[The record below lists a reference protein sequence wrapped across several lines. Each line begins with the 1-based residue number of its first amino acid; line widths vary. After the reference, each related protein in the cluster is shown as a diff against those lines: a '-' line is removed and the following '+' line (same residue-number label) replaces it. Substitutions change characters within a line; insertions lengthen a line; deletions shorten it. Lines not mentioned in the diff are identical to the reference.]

1 MAIVIAVFIVLG
13 VTAGND
19 WSKER
24 KFKKLMLLQSD
35 KKVRVIRGG
44 IKNEISSWDIVVGD
58 LVELVTGD
66 EVPADGIFVRGNRL
80 IIDESP
86 LTGETFPVKKD
97 ANAPF
102 LFSGCQGMQRCL
114 ERVRQLL

>member
-35 KKVRVIRGG
+35 KKVRVVRVG

-58 LVELVTGD
+58 LVELVGHQQ
-66 EVPADGIFVRGNRL
+66 RGHL
-80 IIDESP
+80 FAQQGEYLGVSLVEHASFDHKQHQIDI
-86 LTGETFPVKKD
+86 TATFM
-97 ANAPF
+97 PF
-102 LFSGCQGMQRCL
+102 LT
-114 ERVRQLL
+114 

>member
-1 MAIVIAVFIVLG
+1 MAIVVAVFIVLS

-19 WSKER
+19 WSKDR

-44 IKNEISSWDIVVGD
+44 IKNEISSWDILVGD
-58 LVELVTGD
+58 VVELICGD
-66 EVPADGIFVRGNRL
+66 EVPADGVYVTGNRL

-97 ANAPF
+97 FNAPF
-102 LFSGCQGMQRCL
+102 LFSGCQGT
-114 ERVRQLL
+114 LLN